1 MGKII
6 KEVERRMIDADL
18 LDEYIKKVYAYAN
31 TYREK
36 ELVKVIFEFV
46 RRNTIDGVYTEEE
59 D

>member
-18 LDEYIKKVYAYAN
+18 LDEYIKKVYAYAD

-46 RRNTIDGVYTEEE
+46 RRNTIDGIYTEEE

>member
-18 LDEYIKKVYAYAN
+18 LDEYIKKVYAYTN

>member
-46 RRNTIDGVYTEEE
+46 RRNTEEGIYTES
-59 D
+59 DD